1 MDTFGFL
8 TVLEDERHGY
18 FGGYLVLTGRG
29 RPLEFRCST
38 PVLPTRA
45 QQILYGPTL
54 RPFLLAEV
62 IGQSLVASAQ
72 TPVKA
77 ILTDMDDMLELA
89 LLRPEEVL
97 CVGAAAVAL
106 PPTADQPQTTA
117 ERGVS
122 QAELVVGQRPLRPS
136 KISQLSAEHVTAMLA
151 ELSSYVDLGEPFER
165 IRTALREAGQIPD
178 PQVSQDVS
186 HAAAA

>member
-1 MDTFGFL
+1 LDTFGFL

-29 RPLEFRCST
+29 RPLEFRCSA

-77 ILTDMDDMLELA
+77 ILTDLDDMLELA

-97 CVGAAAVAL
+97 CVGAPPAET
-106 PPTADQPQTTA
+106 PPTADPSPTTT
-117 ERGVS
+117 ERGLPEG
-122 QAELVVGQRPLRPS
+122 QIVVGQRPLRLG
-136 KISQLSAEHVTAMLA
+136 KISQLSAENVAAMLA

-178 PQVSQDVS
+178 PQASQDVS

>member
-77 ILTDMDDMLELA
+77 ILTDLDDMLELA

-97 CVGAAAVAL
+97 CVGAPPGAA
-106 PPTADQPQTTA
+106 PPTDAPLHTTA
-117 ERGVS
+117 ERGS
-122 QAELVVGQRPLRPS
+122 PQAEIVIGQRPVRLG
-136 KISQLSAEHVTAMLA
+136 KVSQLSADHVAAMLG
-151 ELSSYVDLGEPFER
+151 ELSSYVDLAEPFER

-178 PQVSQDVS
+178 PQDSQDVS